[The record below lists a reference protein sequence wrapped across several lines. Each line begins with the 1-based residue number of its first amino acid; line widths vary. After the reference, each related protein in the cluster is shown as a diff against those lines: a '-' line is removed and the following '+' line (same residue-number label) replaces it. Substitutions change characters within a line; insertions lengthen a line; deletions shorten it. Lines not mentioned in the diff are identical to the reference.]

1 MDFFIKLGV
10 NVIIYYLLR
19 QLLPNSKIPI
29 IIISYSTMKLVGENL
44 QRIRFS
50 NRFFSTNSFL
60 RFNTSIRNDGLN
72 SNEIIHDGSEKSENT
87 VPIASLPLSTR
98 TEILSSIKS
107 LQLYSANNK
116 KFIDKKRKLF
126 KMMSW
131 RQQQIC
137 IEIGYMDK
145 LNMIDEL
152 INKNQ
157 KVLNSVIDY
166 SMKTYQ
172 VKFSDFDIIKN
183 FVDGSSFKV
192 IESLSHLNRDWDN
205 EFPELQPI
213 LKYIRKGLEEINS
226 EVEDTDIIVPGSGL
240 GRISHELSNMGYN
253 VDAIELNGLM
263 YLINNF
269 IYNNPSKNLEIY
281 PYIHNLSNFTS
292 LKSQFRSVMLPSLQK
307 PKNLNT
313 HLEDFKF
320 FEPKKEKKTIVMVTA
335 FFMDT
340 AENII
345 DYVDTV
351 NELVKGYE
359 NKYWINIGPLKYGSA
374 PQVELNVEELR
385 DVRNKM
391 GWQDINTYDSL
402 AQSEIVGYATDKES
416 LWQGYYG
423 LTGWV
428 SKKP

>member
-1 MDFFIKLGV
+1 
-10 NVIIYYLLR
+10 
-19 QLLPNSKIPI
+19 
-29 IIISYSTMKLVGENL
+29 MKLIGENL
-44 QRIRFS
+44 QRFRFS
-50 NRFFSTNSFL
+50 NRLFSTDSFL
-60 RFNTSIRNDGLN
+60 KFNTTIRNDGTN
-72 SNEIIHDGSEKSENT
+72 TNEIIHDVVNGDDTK
-87 VPIASLPLSTR
+87 VPGETIPIGSLPLSTR
-98 TEILSSIKS
+98 TELLSSIKS
-107 LQLYSANNK
+107 LQLYSTNNK

-131 RQQQIC
+131 RQQQVC
-137 IEIGYMDK
+137 MEVGYMDK
-145 LNMIDEL
+145 LNMVDDL

-183 FVDGSSFKV
+183 FIDGSSFKV
-192 IESLSHLNRDWDN
+192 IESLSHLNRDWDI
-205 EFPELQPI
+205 EYPELQPI
-213 LKYIRKGLEEINS
+213 LNYIKGGLTKIDCDVN
-226 EVEDTDIIVPGSGL
+226 DTDIIVPGSGL
-240 GRISHELSNMGYN
+240 GRISHELSKSGYN

-263 YLINNF
+263 YLLNNF

-281 PYIHNLSNFTS
+281 PYIHNMSNFTT
-292 LKSQFRSVMLPSLQK
+292 LKSQFRSVMIPTMVK
-307 PKNLNT
+307 PKNLNI

-320 FEPKKEKKTIVMVTA
+320 FEPKKENKTIVLVTA

-345 DYVDTV
+345 DYIDTI

-385 DVRNKM
+385 DVRMKM
-391 GWQDINTYDSL
+391 GWEDIDSYDSL
-402 AQSEIVGYATDKES
+402 SENVIVGYATDKES

-423 LTGWV
+423 LSGWV
-428 SKKP
+428 SKRS